1 MIFNMIVLAVI
12 WNLRGRLAPP
22 GMLFAL
28 YLMLYSIGRFF
39 IQFLRLDK
47 VWVGGLQ
54 EAHIIALIV
63 LLVTVPLIASKARW
77 VRK

>member
-1 MIFNMIVLAVI
+1 MIVLAVI
-12 WNLRGRLAPP
+12 WNLRGKLAPP

-47 VWVGGLQ
+47 VWFGGLQ
-54 EAHIIALIV
+54 EAHIIAILV

-77 VRK
+77 VSK